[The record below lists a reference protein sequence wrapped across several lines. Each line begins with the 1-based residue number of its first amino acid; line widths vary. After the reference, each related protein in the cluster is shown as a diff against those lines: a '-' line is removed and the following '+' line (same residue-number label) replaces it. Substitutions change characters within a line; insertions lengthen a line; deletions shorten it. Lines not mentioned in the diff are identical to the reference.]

1 MNALR
6 ITIIT
11 ASGGGGGGVEKMK
24 EQKKACRV
32 KAGERRS
39 KTLIFLRVNL
49 KGEIMITK
57 QRFLAFSNI
66 WFPQPDFNLFLPIS
80 STIPFVPTPLAT
92 MEIRQ
97 MAWAASCARPLASS
111 YRINPIPRTVL
122 RTFAYSAARF
132 EDKKTETGL
141 STPTAAQTPGVATTT
156 TTSTPETTTRGKE
169 PDEYTTPAQTVL
181 QKFFDTARATSS
193 QPPSQRSFNG
203 GSILPINL
211 VSRNPSSAINV
222 PPISAPSKE
231 LPRTG
236 PTAGRTVEVT
246 SDLSSALSRLRT
258 IIAQNKLRIDQR
270 EQRFHVRPSL
280 KRKRLKSLRHRKR
293 FKDAFKRLVG
303 IAMDM
308 KRKGI

>member
-1 MNALR
+1 MA
-6 ITIIT
+6 
-11 ASGGGGGGVEKMK
+11 
-24 EQKKACRV
+24 RV
-32 KAGERRS
+32 
-39 KTLIFLRVNL
+39 
-49 KGEIMITK
+49 
-57 QRFLAFSNI
+57 
-66 WFPQPDFNLFLPIS
+66 
-80 STIPFVPTPLAT
+80 
-92 MEIRQ
+92 
-97 MAWAASCARPLASS
+97 ASCARPLASS
-111 YRINPIPRTVL
+111 YRINPIPRIVL

-141 STPTAAQTPGVATTT
+141 STPTTQTPGVAAATAA
-156 TTSTPETTTRGKE
+156 STPETTTRSEE
-169 PDEYTTPAQTVL
+169 PGEYTTPAQSVL
-181 QKFFDTARATSS
+181 EKLFDIAGATPT

-203 GSILPINL
+203 SPILPTDL

-246 SDLSSALSRLRT
+246 SDLSSALTRLRT
-258 IIAQNKLRIDQR
+258 IIAQNKLRVDQR

>member
-1 MNALR
+1 
-6 ITIIT
+6 
-11 ASGGGGGGVEKMK
+11 
-24 EQKKACRV
+24 
-32 KAGERRS
+32 
-39 KTLIFLRVNL
+39 
-49 KGEIMITK
+49 
-57 QRFLAFSNI
+57 
-66 WFPQPDFNLFLPIS
+66 
-80 STIPFVPTPLAT
+80 
-92 MEIRQ
+92 
-97 MAWAASCARPLASS
+97 MARAASCARPLASS

-141 STPTAAQTPGVATTT
+141 STPTTAQTPGVATT
-156 TTSTPETTTRGKE
+156 TTSTPETTTRSEE
-169 PDEYTTPAQTVL
+169 PDNYTTPAQSVL
-181 QKFFDTARATSS
+181 QQFFDTARATSS

-258 IIAQNKLRIDQR
+258 IIAQNKLRVDQR

-280 KRKRLKSLRHRKR
+280 KRKRLKSLRHRRR

>member
-1 MNALR
+1 
-6 ITIIT
+6 
-11 ASGGGGGGVEKMK
+11 
-24 EQKKACRV
+24 
-32 KAGERRS
+32 
-39 KTLIFLRVNL
+39 
-49 KGEIMITK
+49 
-57 QRFLAFSNI
+57 
-66 WFPQPDFNLFLPIS
+66 
-80 STIPFVPTPLAT
+80 
-92 MEIRQ
+92 
-97 MAWAASCARPLASS
+97 MARAASCARPLASS

-141 STPTAAQTPGVATTT
+141 STPTTAQTPGVAATT
-156 TTSTPETTTRGKE
+156 TTSTPETTTRSEE
-169 PDEYTTPAQTVL
+169 PDKSPTLAQSVLERFFHVAGATP
-181 QKFFDTARATSS
+181 S
-193 QPPSQRSFNG
+193 QPPSQRSFNR
-203 GSILPINL
+203 GSILPTDL

-246 SDLSSALSRLRT
+246 SDLSSAFTRLRT

>member
-1 MNALR
+1 
-6 ITIIT
+6 
-11 ASGGGGGGVEKMK
+11 
-24 EQKKACRV
+24 
-32 KAGERRS
+32 
-39 KTLIFLRVNL
+39 
-49 KGEIMITK
+49 
-57 QRFLAFSNI
+57 
-66 WFPQPDFNLFLPIS
+66 
-80 STIPFVPTPLAT
+80 
-92 MEIRQ
+92 
-97 MAWAASCARPLASS
+97 MARAASCARPLASS

-141 STPTAAQTPGVATTT
+141 STPTTGVATTT
-156 TTSTPETTTRGKE
+156 TTSTPETTARGEE
-169 PDEYTTPAQTVL
+169 PDEYTPAQTVL
-181 QKFFDTARATSS
+181 QKFFDTARATSL